1 MILKWLVPYFGMVL
15 AWPKPISL
23 LSQVVIE
30 DDYYKVWAA
39 ADQPSASQRYYYEKA
54 HQTEALHS

>member
-1 MILKWLVPYFGMVL
+1 MVV

-39 ADQPSASQRYYYEKA
+39 ADQPYLTENMENMVCTHT
-54 HQTEALHS
+54 HQT